1 MLNISQVEKGMVLNI
16 ESQLQIVAEINFVSP
31 GKGPAFYKIKL
42 KNLMSGNVVERTF
55 KSGEQFEE
63 AEIEKIS
70 VKFLYTHRGKYFFKS
85 EKSDESK
92 DSSLPFAGARVFDL
106 PKELIGKVAD
116 FMKQNQVVEGVVY
129 KGNVLSISLP
139 IKVFLKVTEAPPG
152 TKGDRAQSGTKTIK
166 LETGAEIQVPL
177 FVEEGDLLEVNTET
191 GEYVRRVE

>member
-1 MLNISQVEKGMVLNI
+1 
-16 ESQLQIVAEINFVSP
+16 
-31 GKGPAFYKIKL
+31 
-42 KNLMSGNVVERTF
+42 
-55 KSGEQFEE
+55 
-63 AEIEKIS
+63 
-70 VKFLYTHRGKYFFKS
+70 
-85 EKSDESK
+85 
-92 DSSLPFAGARVFDL
+92 L

>member
-63 AEIEKIS
+63 AEIEKIT
-70 VKFLYTHRGKYFFKS
+70 VKFLYSHRDRFFFSK
-85 EKSDESK
+85 ESDP
-92 DSSLPFAGARVFDL
+92 SSRFDL